1 MEQSAIAIQT
11 TSFRGFTLYYENE
24 PATAS
29 MVRAIDEFPSFWSP
43 RDAEPWIIDGGANIG
58 VSVLEWKSRWPMARV
73 TCFEPDPYAFQLLQ
87 MNIEKNA
94 VPGVQCI
101 NAALCDCDGV
111 TTLFGEI
118 GKAADARGN
127 SIERAWGQRP
137 LSSSVEVACCR
148 LSPYLCGQQ
157 VAFLKL
163 DIEGAEQR
171 VLAEIASRLSQV
183 DAIYVEVH
191 ETQQLRATNST
202 AQIMKLLASA
212 GFTLQRES
220 RFEQHALPADLDRW
234 RQQVA
239 AKQTQL
245 FAWRDSG
252 EAY

>member
-1 MEQSAIAIQT
+1 VTLQTEQSAIAIKT
-11 TSFRGFTLYYENE
+11 TNFRGFKLAYENE

-29 MVRAIDEFPSFWSP
+29 MVRSIDDFPSFWSP
-43 RDAEPWIIDGGANIG
+43 RDAEPLIIDGGANIG

-73 TCFEPDPYAFQLLQ
+73 ICFEPDPDAFRLLE
-87 MNIEKNA
+87 MNIDQNDI
-94 VPGVQCI
+94 PGVQCI
-101 NAALCDCDGV
+101 NAALSDSDGV
-111 TTLFGEI
+111 TNLFGEF

-127 SIERAWGQRP
+127 SIEQAWGERP

-148 LSPYLCGQQ
+148 LSKYLSDRQ

-171 VLAEIASRLSQV
+171 VLTEIASRLNQV

-191 ETQQLRATNST
+191 ETDELRPINS
-202 AQIMKLLASA
+202 AARIVELLSTA
-212 GFTLQRES
+212 GFTLEQES

-245 FAWRDSG
+245 FAWR
-252 EAY
+252 